1 MVVISLVNHKGGVG
15 KTTSAINIGAG
26 LARKG
31 FRVLVIDADP
41 QANLSAGLGI
51 LEAERSIYEAFRER
65 AKLPIVNV
73 KKNLDV
79 VPSSMRFAKIE
90 KDLASEIATETILRE
105 LLEGVKDSYDYC
117 IIDCPP
123 ALGLI
128 TINALVV
135 SSRVYIPMQAEYLA
149 FKGMNSIVDI
159 IAVVKKY
166 FNPKLEVSGIFFT
179 RYNEK
184 LLLSKEVRKNV
195 ELSYGERLMNSE
207 IRTNVAL
214 SECQTNGVDIFD
226 YDPSSNGAWDYE
238 KLVDEILKN

>member
-51 LEAERSIYEAFRER
+51 LEEQRSIYNAFRER
-65 AKLPIVNV
+65 ANLPIVNV

-79 VPSSMRFAKIE
+79 VPSSMRLSKLE
-90 KDLASEIATETILRE
+90 QELASEMATQTILRE
-105 LLEGVKDSYDYC
+105 LLEGVKGYDYC

-128 TINALVV
+128 TINALAV
-135 SSRVYIPMQAEYLA
+135 SNKVYIPMQAEYLA
-149 FKGMNSIVDI
+149 YKGMTSIVDF
-159 IAVVKKY
+159 IALVKKY
-166 FNPKLEVSGIFFT
+166 YNAKLEISGVFFT
-179 RYNEK
+179 LYNEK
-184 LLLSKEVRKNV
+184 KLLAREVRKNV
-195 ELSYGERLMNSE
+195 EQSFGERLMDSS
-207 IRTNVAL
+207 IRVNVAL
-214 SECQTNGVDIFD
+214 SECQSNGVDIFD